1 MLLVMTLVSVF
12 LSRLSCE
19 KILNFNDVW
28 VGKNVIKE

>member
-1 MLLVMTLVSVF
+1 MLLVMSQVSVF

-28 VGKNVIKE
+28 ADKNVIKE